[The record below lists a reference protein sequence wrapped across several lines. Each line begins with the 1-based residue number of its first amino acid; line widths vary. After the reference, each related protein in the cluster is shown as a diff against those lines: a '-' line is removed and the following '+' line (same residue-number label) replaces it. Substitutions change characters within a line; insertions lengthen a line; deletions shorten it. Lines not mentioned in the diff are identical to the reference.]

1 MHEPIASLQ
10 LMERAAQKCADWILN
25 KKWQDLSFKI
35 FCGKGNN
42 GGDGLAIARLLLQ
55 NNYSV
60 SIYILETG
68 AKGSEEFQANLQK
81 LHELPLA
88 DIHYIQS
95 DQNFPVLL
103 KNEVVIDALFGY
115 GLNKALSGLAAELVN
130 HLNESGAPV
139 ISIDLPSGL
148 YVDRSSKDNVVIRA
162 AYTLSFECYKLALL
176 VQENAGYIGEV
187 HILPIGLHPGFFTEK
202 DIATQLITREDIRQL
217 YRARKLFAHKGNF
230 GHSLLIAGS
239 YGKMGAAVLSAKACL
254 HSGTGLLTCSIPKCG
269 YVVMQTAVPEAMVLT
284 DENEK
289 VLTQLPDEI
298 EKYDAIGIGPGIGT
312 SEPTQK
318 LLSFIVRRYLKP
330 LVIDADGLNCIS
342 LHQELLNQLPPFSI
356 LTPHP
361 KEFDRLT
368 RQHDNDFE
376 RIEAARELAKSH
388 QLVVVLK
395 GHHTLIAMP
404 GGSAWFN
411 STGNAGM
418 ARGGSGDVL
427 TGIITSLVA
436 QGYEP
441 VAAALMGVY
450 LHGLAGDAAAASYGQ
465 DYMLPSEIIGFLPA
479 SFRMLE
485 REDE

>member
-1 MHEPIASLQ
+1 
-10 LMERAAQKCADWILN
+10 
-25 KKWQDLSFKI
+25 
-35 FCGKGNN
+35 
-42 GGDGLAIARLLLQ
+42 
-55 NNYSV
+55 V
-60 SIYILETG
+60 SY
-68 AKGSEEFQANLQK
+68 
-81 LHELPLA
+81 
-88 DIHYIQS
+88 
-95 DQNFPVLL
+95 
-103 KNEVVIDALFGY
+103 
-115 GLNKALSGLAAELVN
+115 
-130 HLNESGAPV
+130 LNEAGAPV

-148 YVDRSSKDNVVIRA
+148 YVDRSSKDHVAIRA
-162 AYTLSFECYKLALL
+162 TFTLSFECYKLALL

-187 HILPIGLHPGFFTEK
+187 HILPIGLHPGFFTGK
-202 DIATQLITREDIRQL
+202 DIATQLITRDDIRQL

-254 HSGTGLLTCSIPKCG
+254 HSGTGLLTCYIPKCG

-284 DENEK
+284 DENEN

-318 LLSFIVRRYLKP
+318 LLSFIVRRYQKP

-342 LHQELLNQLPPFSI
+342 MHQDLLNQLPPFSI
-356 LTPHP
+356 LTPHH

-368 RQHDNDFE
+368 RQHENDFE
-376 RIEAARELAKSH
+376 RIEAARALAKSQ
-388 QLVVVLK
+388 QLIVVLK

-465 DYMLPSEIIGFLPA
+465 DYMLPSEIIGFLPS

-485 REDE
+485 RVDA